1 MIIRPVQFVDVFSG
15 AVMQHNSQSWKHWRF
30 I

>member
-15 AVMQHNSQSWKHWRF
+15 AVMQHNSQSWKH
-30 I
+30 